1 MLLNFNPRAPCGA
14 RPKGNSIR
22 KTQTIFQ
29 STRPL
34 RGATVIL
41 YLSANSD
48 LNFNPRA
55 PCGARHRSP
64 LWLGNS
70 MPFQSTRP
78 LRGAT
83 IIRWRRGD
91 KVMISIHAPLAGRD
105 PDWQQRQLRQ
115 DYFNPRAPCGAR
127 RFKASYAEISDAFQ
141 STRPLRGATG
151 VFVLSISGVGIS
163 IHAPLAGRDSPGA
176 GCTKPTSDFNP
187 RAPCGARHLQ
197 TAGVPINVAISI
209 HAPLAGRDAMLNP
222 ILHSIL
228 HFNPRAPCG
237 ARLLWVFIHAGRAS
251 ISIHAPLAGRDT
263 RALLVYSMTGE
274 FQSTRPLRG
283 ATSSLI

>member
-1 MLLNFNPRAPCGA
+1 MLNA
-14 RPKGNSIR
+14 IE
-22 KTQTIFQ
+22 FQ

-34 RGATVIL
+34 RGATKGKQ
-41 YLSANSD
+41 YQENTD
-48 LNFNPRA
+48 Y
-55 PCGARHRSP
+55 
-64 LWLGNS
+64 
-70 MPFQSTRP
+70 
-78 LRGAT
+78 
-83 IIRWRRGD
+83 
-91 KVMISIHAPLAGRD
+91 ISIHAPLAGRD
-105 PDWQQRQLRQ
+105 TVAHFGLVIQCH
-115 DYFNPRAPCGAR
+115 FNPRAPCGAR

-251 ISIHAPLAGRDT
+251 ISIHAPLAGRD
-263 RALLVYSMTGE
+263 
-274 FQSTRPLRG
+274 
-283 ATSSLI
+283 